1 MKKRIMYTIFIGC
14 GKTSGKFIDLSLVCI
29 FETLIFAYLARP
41 VLPIFLFSKFSSL
54 IFPEKIIKKAIVPA
68 KNTP

>member
-1 MKKRIMYTIFIGC
+1 MKKRIMYTNFIGC

-29 FETLIFAYLARP
+29 FETLIFTFLARP

-68 KNTP
+68 QNTP